1 MLAMFIGG
9 VNSAWAQETTLW
21 SEDFSSYSANDVPSG
36 GTYSYVCVDGDTKT
50 TIYNQNLAGG
60 TAPELLINKNGGS
73 FTATVPLENIEGNL
87 TLTFLT
93 NKQQISVSTTT
104 EGISGGVQKEKI
116 EGEHTVTFTG
126 VTTSMTQIVIIFS
139 SNSSN
144 VRLDDIVLKGTKASA
159 PASPLASI
167 TLSGSYPTS
176 FKQGAEFSHEGM
188 TVTATYEDNTT
199 KDVTTSATF
208 SGYDMSQ
215 TGSQEVTV
223 SYVEGEVTKTAT
235 YNITVN
241 EAPALSSIAIT
252 TAPSKT
258 AYSEGDTFDATGM
271 VVTAT
276 YADETTADVTADC
289 TFNPST
295 NLALTDTEVTVS
307 YTENGVTKTATQP
320 ITVAEVVDYVA
331 LPYTW
336 EGGTKSELNAVVG
349 VTTSGLGS
357 DYAESNAPYLVKF
370 DTTGDYIQFKT
381 NGQPGKVTVNVKMIG
396 GANNSSIKVQ
406 GSSDGTTFNDIET
419 LSISGSQ
426 NTELTLETTKSF
438 ATTDRFVRLS
448 FTKGSNVGVGGI
460 AIALPAADAKL
471 NPGLSY
477 ENDNYTAYIGSEFV
491 APELINPN
499 SLSVT
504 YSSDNSS
511 IADVDANSGVVTI
524 GTTEGSATITA
535 SFAGNDTYESGSA
548 SYTINVAD
556 PTWIDLTAQGYENGD
571 DVTEVVGA
579 NGTLTFDKGEGST
592 SPKWYDSGS
601 AVRIYADNT
610 ITVTAKAGYAIE
622 SVEFSV
628 TSGSIGNDKGTSN
641 PEGTWSNNKFTPNSI
656 ATEFVYTTNSNYRID
671 KIKINVVQVVPVT
684 ITSAGAASFS
694 CDKALDFS
702 QVEGITAYK
711 ATSKSDSYVHLDEVE
726 QVPAGAGII
735 IKTSEELTEDKTY
748 QVPVA
753 TCDVA
758 ELTGNLLVG
767 TVNGTF
773 TVEAADYNKVYKYVK
788 TSTGVVGF
796 QKAKEG
802 WTCQAGHA
810 YLMYSEAQAREF
822 IGIFDEDIST
832 GIEAIDNGQLT
843 IDNDAPAYNLAG
855 QKVGKGYKGIIVK
868 NGKKVVIK

>member
-1 MLAMFIGG
+1 MLCMVVGVGSASAQSATADVTYDFTGSDWEVSNGALTNGTVSFSGTGSANFQMNTGYFILGKSG
-9 VNSAWAQETTLW
+9 AYINFPKYDKEVEKIVVTGRSGASGSVKQNIFVGETAVSTETTGATGANTY
-21 SEDFSSYSANDVPSG
+21 EIASANQAV
-36 GTYSYVCVDGDTKT
+36 GTQY
-50 TIYNQNLAGG
+50 
-60 TAPELLINKNGGS
+60 
-73 FTATVPLENIEGNL
+73 
-87 TLTFLT
+87 TLKVTSSHNT
-93 NKQQISVSTTT
+93 QIT
-104 EGISGGVQKEKI
+104 KI
-116 EGEHTVTFTG
+116 EVFFK
-126 VTTSMTQIVIIFS
+126 V
-139 SNSSN
+139 
-144 VRLDDIVLKGTKASA
+144 SA

-167 TLSGSYPTS
+167 ALSGSYPTS

-252 TAPSKT
+252 AAPTKT

-349 VTTSGLGS
+349 VTTSGLGT
-357 DYAESNAPYLVKF
+357 DYAESNAPYRVKF
-370 DTTGDYIQFKT
+370 DNTGDYIQFKT

-396 GANNSSIKVQ
+396 GASDSSIKVQ

-419 LSISGSQ
+419 LLISGSQ
-426 NTELTLETTKSF
+426 NTELTLESTKSF
-438 ATTDRFVRLS
+438 AATDRFVRLS

-571 DVTEVVGA
+571 EVTEVVGA
-579 NGTLTFDKGEGST
+579 NGILTFDTGTGST

-601 AVRIYADNT
+601 AVRIYANNT

-628 TSGSIGNDKGTSN
+628 TSGSMGNDKGTSN
-641 PEGTWSNNKFTPNSI
+641 PEGTWSNNKFTPNSL
-656 ATEFVYTTNSNYRID
+656 ATTFVYTTNSTYRID
-671 KIKINVVQVVPVT
+671 KIKINVVQAVPVT

-694 CDKALDFS
+694 STEALDFTN
-702 QVEGITAYK
+702 VTGITAYA
-711 ATSKSDSYVHLDEVE
+711 ATMWTDNYVHLDPVTTIPSGE
-726 QVPAGAGII
+726 GII
-735 IKTSEELTEDKTY
+735 VKGAQGTY
-748 QVPVA
+748 NVPVA
-753 TCDVA
+753 TGEVTLDCS
-758 ELTGNLLVG
+758 EENLLKG
-767 TVNGTF
+767 TATEAKVISTD
-773 TVEAADYNKVYKYVK
+773 EAATERFYKYVK
-788 TSTGVVGF
+788 TESGKVGF
-796 QKAKEG
+796 QKVLSTASEEKRTCAK
-802 WTCQAGHA
+802 GHA
-810 YLMYSEAQAREF
+810 YLELTTEQQARF
-822 IGIFDEDIST
+822 IGFADEEGGIAT
-832 GIEAIDNGQLT
+832 GINAIDNGQLT

-855 QKVGKGYKGIIVK
+855 QKVGKGYKGIVVK
-868 NGKKVVIK
+868 NGKKYVK